1 MEMQGMSNHFV
12 YILRCK
18 DNSLYTGYTVDIHR
32 RLENHHLGKGA
43 KYTRGRGPFQLVHL
57 ETYDDK
63 SVAMRREAEI
73 KKLDKAA
80 KIKLIGKG
88 KKANGLEAIKLLDQ

>member
-1 MEMQGMSNHFV
+1 MSNYFV
-12 YILRCK
+12 YILLCK
-18 DNSLYTGYTVDIHR
+18 DQSLYTGYTVDIHR
-32 RLENHHLGKGA
+32 RMENHHQGKGA

-57 ETYDDK
+57 ESFDDK

-80 KIKLIGKG
+80 KINLIEKG
-88 KKANGLEAIKLLDQ
+88 KSANGLESIKLLDQ

>member
-1 MEMQGMSNHFV
+1 MNNYFV
-12 YILRCK
+12 YILLCK

-32 RLENHHLGKGA
+32 RLEIHHQGKGA

-57 ETYDDK
+57 ETFNDK
-63 SVAMRREAEI
+63 SDAMRREAEI
-73 KKLDKAA
+73 KKLDKVA
-80 KIKLIGKG
+80 KIKLIEKG

>member
-1 MEMQGMSNHFV
+1 MSNHFV

-32 RLENHHLGKGA
+32 RLENHHHGKGA
-43 KYTRGRGPFQLVHL
+43 KYTRGRGPFQLVHF

-73 KKLDKAA
+73 KRLDKAA
-80 KIKLIGKG
+80 KIKLIEKG
-88 KKANGLEAIKLLDQ
+88 KKANGLEAIELLDQ